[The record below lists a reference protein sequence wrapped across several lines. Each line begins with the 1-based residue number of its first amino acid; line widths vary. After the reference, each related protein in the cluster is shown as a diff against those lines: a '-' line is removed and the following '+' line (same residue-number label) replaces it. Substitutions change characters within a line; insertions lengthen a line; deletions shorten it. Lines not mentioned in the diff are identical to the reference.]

1 MEEKYSLVTNRSYH
15 MVVYTIPE
23 EHIRRE
29 FMPKETKKILVS
41 ELEKLTNRPGGA
53 ELIKDCLLV
62 SDPEIVNELQ
72 LNVEPEYYMDEAAV
86 KDLMIN
92 GSLDSFLDALDFA
105 PSGVIGII
113 KHLAVTM
120 PLNDNAKREAIK
132 QKTGFDVTK
141 AIQHNVESQE
151 ASNDNAP
158 QRRVQPQAPGR
169 RAETPKYKVVTPAE

>member
-15 MVVYTIPE
+15 TVVYTIPE

-29 FMPKETKKILVS
+29 FMPRETKRILVS
-41 ELEKLTNRPGGA
+41 ELEKLTNRPGGT
-53 ELIKDCLLV
+53 ELIQDCLLIKEV
-62 SDPEIVNELQ
+62 EVIDELQ
-72 LNVEPEYYMDEAAV
+72 LNVEPEYYMDEEAV
-86 KDLMIN
+86 RDLMIN

-105 PSGVIGII
+105 PSGVIDII

-120 PLNDNAKREAIK
+120 PLNDNAKREAIR

-158 QRRVQPQAPGR
+158 QRRVQPTAER
-169 RAETPKYKVVTPAE
+169 RVTTPNYKVVTPAE